1 MSENEYRKLLEAHD
15 WYYEFSDDHSVY
27 KLGRVM
33 QFKLRQLAL
42 SDKRLMQMYEDKLFE
57 MRKR

>member
-1 MSENEYRKLLEAHD
+1 MSENEYAKLLEEHD

-27 KLGRVM
+27 KLGRAM

-42 SDKRLMQMYEDKLFE
+42 SDDRLMQMYEDKLFE